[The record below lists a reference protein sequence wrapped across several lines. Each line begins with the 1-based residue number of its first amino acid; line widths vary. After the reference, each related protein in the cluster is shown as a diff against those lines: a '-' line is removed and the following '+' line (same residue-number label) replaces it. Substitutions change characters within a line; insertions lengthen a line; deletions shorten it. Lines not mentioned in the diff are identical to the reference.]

1 MTTLVAPTPIGY
13 PTSTVA
19 RSELEI
25 AETFAASVARDGKI
39 ADETPFASDV
49 KIEVLLRNPIKRDF
63 VQKFLGSGVAALS
76 SQTAGLFSLVGRP
89 QDKQC
94 KTDGPGVIC
103 QFTYSTPENGW
114 MALLE
119 FENGKVSRVTYMYL
133 TRQDLQTFQQ
143 GS

>member
-1 MTTLVAPTPIGY
+1 MPIEHAS
-13 PTSTVA
+13 PTVA

-39 ADETPFASDV
+39 ADAAPFASDV
-49 KIEVLLRNPIKRDF
+49 KIEVLLRNPIKHDF
-63 VQKFLGSGVAALS
+63 VQKFFGSGVAALS

-89 QDKQC
+89 QGKQC
-94 KTDGPGVIC
+94 KTDGPGVMC
-103 QFTYSTPENGW
+103 QFTYPTPENGW

-133 TRQDLQTFQQ
+133 TRQDLQNFRQA
-143 GS
+143 S